1 MIDPLEERLQTIR
14 DAVARRRAALN
25 FFDNV
30 QEVETPQP
38 RTARRTLRR
47 WKTKGYALLTAEQ
60 ENEIVER
67 LKKSERERELARA
80 FNVSRGTVAQ
90 LRKRFN
96 VQYQGRIPPAVKE
109 QIVAEL
115 RASDHAP
122 QIAIARKFNI
132 SHKTVGKIHRA
143 MVSA

>member
-1 MIDPLEERLQTIR
+1 MIDALDERLALIR
-14 DAVARRRAALN
+14 ECVTRRRMAQETVN
-25 FFDNV
+25 NV
-30 QEVETPQP
+30 DSFETPQP

-47 WKTKGYALLTAEQ
+47 WKTRGYALLTAEQ